1 MLQGI
6 EYCIVNIMSDLSAM
20 DGLEPLG
27 AKILVLSIESNEY
40 FIQSLQTVKRFV
52 EDTSYGFYSLTNA

>member
-1 MLQGI
+1 
-6 EYCIVNIMSDLSAM
+6 MSDLSAM

-52 EDTSYGFYSLTNA
+52 EDTSCGFYSLTNEV

>member
-1 MLQGI
+1 
-6 EYCIVNIMSDLSAM
+6 M

-52 EDTSYGFYSLTNA
+52 EDTSYGFYSLTNEVKPRRRRMQ

>member
-1 MLQGI
+1 
-6 EYCIVNIMSDLSAM
+6 MSDLSAM

-27 AKILVLSIESNEY
+27 AKILVLSIEGNEY

>member
-1 MLQGI
+1 
-6 EYCIVNIMSDLSAM
+6 MSDLSAM

-40 FIQSLQTVKRFV
+40 FLQSLQTVKRFV